1 MITGVRED
9 TVMSMCRFAFLDVWL
24 VHRPTALLF
33 SYNVSLF
40 RSAQVENGD
49 AFFEPVVYYFLFR
62 LSLSLFFLP
71 PIPIAFAFAS
81 NRCPS
86 LKIWRHTN
94 HCCAG
99 AFLFFF
105 FFFTLRV
112 HTCSLLSLFGFLFS
126 RFFFSL
132 IRVTLMLNEMIE
144 DF

>member
-40 RSAQVENGD
+40 RSAKVENGD

-105 FFFTLRV
+105 FFLRYV
-112 HTCSLLSLFGFLFS
+112 YTHAHSCLYLAFYFHVV
-126 RFFFSL
+126 FFFF
-132 IRVTLMLNEMIE
+132 
-144 DF
+144 D